1 MRRPR
6 HARAAGLGVL
16 ALSTA
21 LVLSGCGTGTLEI
34 RAGSVAPGST
44 ARIEITPAATGKPVA
59 PASRLVVTADSG
71 RLTGVR
77 VLGPDGVVEGSLSVD
92 GRTFVVAGG
101 RLEYATSY
109 TVEADAVDRVGLPT
123 HTTTTVT
130 TVAPSTFLGFTMSPR
145 DGGTVGVGMPIT
157 LTLDQRLP
165 TTAAKAAFERSLA
178 VRVDG
183 EQVEGAWSWQSD
195 NVVQYR
201 PAEYWPGHAAITVTS
216 RLKGRKLTSSIWGQS
231 DRTLA
236 FATGAAMVSYVDIQK
251 HTMRVTRDGKTVKRI
266 PITTGKDGF
275 TTRSGVKVISTKET
289 TRLMDASTG
298 GTLVND
304 PEYYRLEV
312 QWAMRLTN
320 SGEFIHAAPWSVS
333 HQGKENVSHGCTGM
347 STENAKWLFDRS
359 RIGDVVVYTGS
370 NRAMQ
375 SWNGIGLWNT
385 AYDEWKTGSALS

>member
-1 MRRPR
+1 
-6 HARAAGLGVL
+6 VL
-16 ALSTA
+16 ALASA
-21 LVLSGCGTGTLEI
+21 LVLSGCGTGTLEM
-34 RAGSVAPGST
+34 RAGSVAPGSD
-44 ARIEITPAATGKPVA
+44 ARIVITPASTGTPVA

-71 RLTGVR
+71 RLTAVR
-77 VLGPDGVVEGSLSVD
+77 VLGPDGIVAGSLSVD

-101 RLEYATSY
+101 RLEYASSY
-109 TVEADAVDRVGLPT
+109 TVEADAVDRAGLPT
-123 HTTTTVT
+123 HTTTTLT
-130 TVAPSTFLGFTMSPR
+130 TVAPSAFLGFTMSPR

-157 LTLDQRLP
+157 LTLDQRLT
-165 TTAAKAAFERSLA
+165 TTAGKAAFERSLA
-178 VRVDG
+178 VRADG
-183 EQVEGAWSWQSD
+183 EQVAGAWAWQSD
-195 NVVQYR
+195 NVVEYR
-201 PAEYWPGHAAITVTS
+201 PEAYWPGHATITVAA
-216 RLKGRKLTSSIWGQS
+216 RLNGRRITSSIWGAS
-231 DRTLA
+231 DRSLSFT
-236 FATGAAMVSYVDIQK
+236 TGAAMVSYIDIQK
-251 HTMRVTRDGKTVKRI
+251 HTMRVTRDGKTIKRI

-275 TTRSGVKVISTKET
+275 TTRSGVKVISTKEP

-347 STENAKWLFDRS
+347 STENAKWLYDRS

-370 NRAMQ
+370 DRRMQ

-385 AYDEWKTGSALS
+385 PYDEWKTGSALS